1 MPELPEV
8 ETVARAMR
16 RDLLGRVVREARI
29 LWPREVNRPEEEFS
43 AALRGLRFEAVGRHG
58 KYLIFRFALPTP
70 TPSQNEGGAPV
81 MLLHLKMS
89 GRLDVVPAAQAITPH
104 ARVVWLMED
113 GMALRFEDA
122 RKFGRVWLADDPAKI
137 IGKLGP
143 DAIAVSRD
151 EFASRLRRKKGALKP
166 ILLDQS
172 FIAGVGNIYADE
184 SLWRARLHPRRAAH
198 TLGDE
203 DITRLHESITSV
215 LQEGLAANG
224 ASFDWVYPGG
234 NFQENF
240 RVYGQTDKPCP
251 NCGTP
256 IRRILVGQR
265 STHFCEECQV

>member
-29 LWPREVNRPEEEFS
+29 LWPREVNRREEEFS
-43 AALRGLRFEAVGRHG
+43 AALRGLRFQAVDRHG
-58 KYLIFRFALPTP
+58 KYLIFRFAPPVLA
-70 TPSQNEGGAPV
+70 EGAAGGMPV

-89 GRLDVVPAAQAITPH
+89 GRLDVLPAAQAITPH

-122 RKFGRVWLADDPAKI
+122 RKFGRVWLADEPSKI

-143 DAIAVSRD
+143 DAIAVTRD

-203 DITRLHESITSV
+203 DTTRLHESIQHV
-215 LQEGLAANG
+215 LREGLAANG

-240 RVYGQTDKPCP
+240 RVYGQTDKPCAR
-251 NCGTP
+251 CGQP

-265 STHFCEECQV
+265 STHFCEDCQK

>member
-1 MPELPEV
+1 
-8 ETVARAMR
+8 
-16 RDLLGRVVREARI
+16 
-29 LWPREVNRPEEEFS
+29 
-43 AALRGLRFEAVGRHG
+43 
-58 KYLIFRFALPTP
+58 
-70 TPSQNEGGAPV
+70 

-89 GRLDVVPAAQAITPH
+89 GRLDVVPAEQAITPH

-122 RKFGRVWLADDPAKI
+122 RKFGRVWLTDDPAKI

-143 DAIAVSRD
+143 DAIAVTRD

-203 DITRLHESITSV
+203 DTTRLHDAIQKV

-224 ASFDWVYPGG
+224 ASFDWVYPAAT
-234 NFQENF
+234 F
-240 RVYGQTDKPCP
+240 RKIFRCMGKQTSPA
-251 NCGTP
+251 P
-256 IRRILVGQR
+256 IAANPSAAFWWASAAPIFAR
-265 STHFCEECQV
+265 SAKSKI